1 MILSQLGQITEK
13 MREVQGYL
21 IYYPLLVNF
30 NFNLITQ
37 TRDMFITFEGL
48 DSSGKTTQAVLLVKR
63 LEQSGRKVLFL
74 REPGGTAI
82 SEMVRKILL
91 DNKHTEMSMKA
102 ELFLFSAAR
111 TQLVSEVIQ
120 PALKEGKI
128 VISDRFY
135 DSTTAYQ
142 GYGRELSLDEIHA
155 INRIATN
162 GTSPDLTL
170 FIDVAMEELIN
181 RKRLSGSSADRMES
195 SGRAFYER
203 VRQGYLA
210 IAKECPSRVI
220 PIDGNLPV
228 ETIHEHI
235 WQIIAGRLS

>member
-1 MILSQLGQITEK
+1 
-13 MREVQGYL
+13 
-21 IYYPLLVNF
+21 
-30 NFNLITQ
+30 
-37 TRDMFITFEGL
+37 MFITFEGL

-142 GYGRELSLDEIHA
+142 GYGRELALDEIHA

-162 GTSPDLTL
+162 GTSPDVTL

-228 ETIHEHI
+228 EIIHEHI